1 MSLNDLYADEPFSY
15 RETKSGL
22 VHISY
27 KGKTVT
33 TLSGRNSSRFLGKV
47 GLGDSQSDQLDM
59 AKATGHFK
67 HGSER
72 VAKNSKRSV

>member
-1 MSLNDLYADEPFSY
+1 MSLNDLYSEQPFSY

-22 VHISY
+22 VYISY
-27 KGKTVT
+27 KGKPVT
-33 TLSGRNSSRFLGKV
+33 TLSGRNASKFLENV
-47 GLGDSQSDQLDM
+47 GQEDPQSDQLTM

-72 VAKNSKRSV
+72 ADKNDQ

>member
-1 MSLNDLYADEPFSY
+1 MSLNDLYSEEPFSY

-22 VHISY
+22 VYISY
-27 KGKTVT
+27 NGKSVT
-33 TLSGRNSSRFLGKV
+33 TLSGRNASKFLAKV
-47 GLGDSQSDQLDM
+47 GHGDRQSDQLEM

-72 VAKNSKRSV
+72 TAKNDQRSL